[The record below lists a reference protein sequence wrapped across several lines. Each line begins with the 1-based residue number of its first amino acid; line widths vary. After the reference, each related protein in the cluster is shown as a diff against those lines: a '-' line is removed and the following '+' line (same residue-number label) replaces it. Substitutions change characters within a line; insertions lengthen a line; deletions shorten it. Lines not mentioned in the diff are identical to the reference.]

1 MTLTSFGLTGT
12 RQVVMNKSTTGS
24 RGTSTFWH
32 EWGLIVAICGG
43 FALAVLVWAGYELG
57 GLFSGSR
64 MGGFLPVQ
72 LLLETLLGKRAWTNV
87 QIGCTAALF
96 VVTFILIVGFL
107 FWRKAR
113 RGKREMVDDM
123 ARVMAP
129 RGVGRASLANTRK
142 SSKALGVATPGLLIG
157 RAVDGAGGV
166 YAGFEDVMVDIWGPR
181 RGKTTAR
188 AVPLI
193 CDAPGVVVATSNKRD
208 LVDITRRYR
217 ARRDKVWVF
226 DPQGIV
232 GENPTW
238 YWDPLTFVTDAVKAK
253 ELAEIFASAT
263 RSADAKV
270 DPHFDPAGQ
279 DLLAGLFLAAARGGF
294 PILQVWSWL
303 QNPNDLSPVSV
314 LKASEHPGDSAL
326 GELIAGMYAVNP
338 KQRDGYVQTARGFC
352 TVMLNAAA
360 MAWVT
365 PSPGAR
371 RFNVAEFVSTWHK
384 EGAANRQGGRENKQ
398 SLFMISKE
406 GEGTAGPLV
415 TALTVAVA
423 QAAEREAERQAR
435 GRLAVPM
442 MLVLDEAANVC
453 KWSRLPDMYSHYGSR
468 GIIVDTILQSYS
480 QGEAVWGKEGM
491 RKLWSAATI
500 KVYGGGVSE
509 TEFLKAVSDLVGE
522 YWTTHIST
530 SYGKGAGVST
540 SRQVSR
546 EQILPVADLAAL
558 PTGRAV
564 VMGAGMRPVLINP
577 VPYWRR
583 DYVPALPGLEEMKTI
598 HLLSAEQVEDWVEP
612 VNPDQVNTQV
622 FAVDT
627 QQFEER

>member
-12 RQVVMNKSTTGS
+12 REVVVNRRTTGA

-43 FALAVLVWAGYELG
+43 FALAVLAWAGYELG
-57 GLFSGSR
+57 GVFSGSR

-72 LLLETLLGKRAWTNV
+72 LVLETLLGKRVWTSM

-96 VVTFILIVGFL
+96 AVTFILIVGFL

-142 SSKALGVATPGLLIG
+142 SSKALGVSAPGMLIG

-166 YAGFEDVMVDIWGPR
+166 YAGFEDVMIDIWGPR

-263 RSADAKV
+263 RSADARV

-294 PILQVWSWL
+294 PISQVWSWL

-314 LKASEHPGDSAL
+314 LKASDYPGDRAL
-326 GELIAGMYAVNP
+326 GELIVGMYAVNP

-365 PSPGAR
+365 PRVGAR
-371 RFNVAEFVSTWHK
+371 RFDVAEFVSTWHK
-384 EGAANRQGGRENKQ
+384 EGEVNRQGGRENKQ

-522 YWTTHIST
+522 YWTTHVST
-530 SYGKGAGVST
+530 SYGKGTGVST

-598 HLLSAEQVEDWVEP
+598 HLLSADQVEDWVEP
-612 VNPDQVNTQV
+612 VNPDLTDTQV

>member
-1 MTLTSFGLTGT
+1 MTLISFGLTGT
-12 RQVVMNKSTTGS
+12 REVVVNRRTTGA

-43 FALAVLVWAGYELG
+43 FALAVLAWAGYELG
-57 GLFSGSR
+57 GVFSGSR

-72 LLLETLLGKRAWTNV
+72 LVLETLLGKRVWTSM

-96 VVTFILIVGFL
+96 AVTFILIVGFL

-142 SSKALGVATPGLLIG
+142 SSKALGVSAPGMLIG

-166 YAGFEDVMVDIWGPR
+166 YAGFEDVMIDIWGPR

-217 ARRDKVWVF
+217 ARHDKVWVF

-263 RSADAKV
+263 RSADARV

-294 PILQVWSWL
+294 PISQVWSWL
-303 QNPNDLSPVSV
+303 QNPNDLSPVSR
-314 LKASEHPGDSAL
+314 LKESEYSGDAAM

-352 TVMLNAAA
+352 TVMLNSSA

-365 PSPGAR
+365 PRVGAR
-371 RFNVAEFVSTWHK
+371 RFDVAEFVSTWHK
-384 EGAANRQGGRENKQ
+384 DGATNRQGGKENKQ

-522 YWTTHIST
+522 YWTTHVST
-530 SYGKGAGVST
+530 SYGKGTGVST

-558 PTGRAV
+558 PSGRAV

-583 DYVPALPGLEEMKTI
+583 GYVPALPGLEEMKTI
-598 HLLSAEQVEDWVEP
+598 HLLSADQVEDWVEP
-612 VNPDQVNTQV
+612 VNPDLTDTQV

>member
-1 MTLTSFGLTGT
+1 MTLTSCGLTGM
-12 RQVVMNKSTTGS
+12 RMVMVNKSTTGA

-43 FALAVLVWAGYELG
+43 FALSVLVWAGYELG
-57 GLFSGSR
+57 GVFSGSR
-64 MGGFLPVQ
+64 MGGFRPVQ
-72 LLLETLLGKRAWTNV
+72 LVLETLLGKRAWTSM
-87 QIGCTAALF
+87 QIGCTVALF
-96 VVTFILIVGFL
+96 AVTFVLIVGFL

-142 SSKALGVATPGLLIG
+142 SSKALGVATPGMLIG

-166 YAGFEDVMVDIWGPR
+166 YAGFEDVMIDIWGPR

-208 LVDITRRYR
+208 LVDITRKYR

-232 GENPTW
+232 GEVPSW

-263 RSADAKV
+263 RSADARV

-294 PILQVWSWL
+294 PISQVWSWL
-303 QNPNDLSPVSV
+303 QNPNDLSPVSL
-314 LKASEHPGDSAL
+314 LKESEYSGDAAM

-365 PSPGAR
+365 PRVGAR
-371 RFNVAEFVSTWHK
+371 RFDVAEFVSTWHK
-384 EGAANRQGGRENKQ
+384 DGEVNRQGGRENKQ

-522 YWTTHIST
+522 YWTTHVST
-530 SYGKGAGVST
+530 SYGKGTGVST

-558 PTGRAV
+558 PSGRAV

-612 VNPDQVNTQV
+612 VNPDLTDTQV

>member
-1 MTLTSFGLTGT
+1 MTLISFGLTGT
-12 RQVVMNKSTTGS
+12 REVVVNRRTTGA
-24 RGTSTFWH
+24 RGTSTFWQ
-32 EWGLIVAICGG
+32 EWGLITAICGG
-43 FALAVLVWAGYELG
+43 FALAVLAWAGYELG
-57 GLFSGSR
+57 GVFSGSR
-64 MGGFLPVQ
+64 MGGFRPVQ
-72 LLLETLLGKRAWTNV
+72 LVLETLLGKRVWTSM

-96 VVTFILIVGFL
+96 AVTFILIVGFL

-142 SSKALGVATPGLLIG
+142 SSKALGVSAPGMLIG

-166 YAGFEDVMVDIWGPR
+166 YAGFEDVMIDIWGPR

-263 RSADAKV
+263 RSADARV

-294 PILQVWSWL
+294 PISQVWSWL
-303 QNPNDLSPVSV
+303 QNPNDLSPVSR
-314 LKASEHPGDSAL
+314 LKESEYSGDAAM

-352 TVMLNAAA
+352 TVMLNSSA

-365 PSPGAR
+365 PRVGAR
-371 RFNVAEFVSTWHK
+371 RFDVAEFVSTWHK
-384 EGAANRQGGRENKQ
+384 DGEVNRQGGKENKQ

-522 YWTTHIST
+522 YWTTHVST
-530 SYGKGAGVST
+530 SYGKGTGVST

-558 PTGRAV
+558 PSGRAV

-583 DYVPALPGLEEMKTI
+583 GYVPALPGLEEMKTI
-598 HLLSAEQVEDWVEP
+598 HLLSADQVEDWVEP
-612 VNPDQVNTQV
+612 VNPDLTDTQV

>member
-1 MTLTSFGLTGT
+1 
-12 RQVVMNKSTTGS
+12 MNKSTTGA

-43 FALAVLVWAGYELG
+43 FALAVLAWAGYELG
-57 GLFSGSR
+57 GVFSGSR

-72 LLLETLLGKRAWTNV
+72 LVLETLLGKRAGTSM

-96 VVTFILIVGFL
+96 AVTFILIVGFL

-142 SSKALGVATPGLLIG
+142 SSKALGVSAPGMLIG

-166 YAGFEDVMVDIWGPR
+166 YAGFEDVMIDIWGPR

-263 RSADAKV
+263 RSADARV

-294 PILQVWSWL
+294 PISQVWSWL
-303 QNPNDLSPVSV
+303 QNPNDLSPVSR
-314 LKASEHPGDSAL
+314 LKESEYSGDAAM

-352 TVMLNAAA
+352 TVMLNSSA

-365 PSPGAR
+365 PRVGAR
-371 RFNVAEFVSTWHK
+371 RFDVAEFVSTWHK
-384 EGAANRQGGRENKQ
+384 DGEVNRQGGKENKQ

-522 YWTTHIST
+522 YWTTHVST
-530 SYGKGAGVST
+530 SYGKGTGVST

-558 PTGRAV
+558 PSGRAV

-583 DYVPALPGLEEMKTI
+583 GYVPALPGLEEMKTI
-598 HLLSAEQVEDWVEP
+598 HLLSADQVEDWVEP
-612 VNPDQVNTQV
+612 VNPDLTDTQV

>member
-12 RQVVMNKSTTGS
+12 RGVVVNKSTTGA

-43 FALAVLVWAGYELG
+43 FALAVLAWAGYELG
-57 GLFSGSR
+57 GMFSGSR

-72 LLLETLLGKRAWTNV
+72 LLLETLLGKRAWTHA

-113 RGKREMVDDM
+113 RGKRELVDDM

-232 GENPTW
+232 GEAPTW

-314 LKASEHPGDSAL
+314 LKASEHPGDGAL

-365 PSPGAR
+365 PRVGAR

-384 EGAANRQGGRENKQ
+384 DGEVNRQGGRENKQ

-500 KVYGGGVSE
+500 KIYGGGVSE